1 MSERL
6 IVTFDKSQ
14 EDIPVLLI
22 GHENLFNFGGG
33 PNFIIDNMLT
43 GTKAVEIWNE
53 LKGGITND

>member
-33 PNFIIDNMLT
+33 PNFTIDNMIT
-43 GTKAVEIWNE
+43 GSKAVEIWID
-53 LKGGITND
+53 LKEKKND